1 MSFCILG
8 TPGCCHPEQVSAQKA
23 INYDSCSTRIV
34 MIHILLP
41 WNASW
46 EAFWDPNKNRL
57 KMIYQIYPIL
67 GWIDSMTRQKLTV
80 NGILHFENELSVNA
94 ILLKSWYDY
103 VDSCQKNYNYIHSN
117 TQQSINAFN
126 NLTMRDVD
134 PLSPVTGGTF
144 LHNQMN
150 TNLCHSFAIVTALRN
165 AMINY
170 VGIKRN
176 DFIKDKNS
184 QKFEK

>member
-94 ILLKSWYDY
+94 ILLQSWYDY

-117 TQQSINAFN
+117 TQQSINAFK
-126 NLTMRDVD
+126 NLTMHDVD
-134 PLSPVTGGTF
+134 PLSLVTGGTF

-170 VGIKRN
+170 VLELYPS
-176 DFIKDKNS
+176 NS
-184 QKFEK
+184 LKLILIVR